1 MIINKN
7 GEKALVVMHDK
18 ISILTFNFY
27 QRSHNEGDGDDDD
40 DNDVAPAA

>member
-7 GEKALVVMHDK
+7 GEKVLVVMHEK
-18 ISILTFNFY
+18 ISILAFNFY
-27 QRSHNEGDGDDDD
+27 QRRHNEGDDDDDD

>member
-1 MIINKN
+1 MIFNKN
-7 GEKALVVMHDK
+7 DEKALVLMREK

-27 QRSHNEGDGDDDD
+27 QRRHGEGDGDDDD